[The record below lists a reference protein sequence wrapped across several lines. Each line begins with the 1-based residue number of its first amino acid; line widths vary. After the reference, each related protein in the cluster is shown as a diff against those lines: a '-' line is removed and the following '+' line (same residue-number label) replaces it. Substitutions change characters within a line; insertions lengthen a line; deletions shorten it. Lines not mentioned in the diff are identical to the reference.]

1 MDWLTEITRQ
11 VELVEVK
18 LDDFLTTC
26 FKLQSEGV
34 TMTYNRY
41 IEITDL
47 IDRLHAISDQ
57 LGNSKIVVNG
67 ERVDVT
73 KTIAQAVM
81 EIGKETFDDD

>member
-11 VELVEVK
+11 VELIEVK

-26 FKLQSEGV
+26 FKMQSEGV
-34 TMTYNRY
+34 TMYNRY

-57 LGNSKIVVNG
+57 LGNARIVVNG

-81 EIGKETFDDD
+81 EIGKETFEDD

>member
-11 VELVEVK
+11 VELIEVK

-26 FKLQSEGV
+26 FRAQSEGV

>member
-26 FKLQSEGV
+26 FRAQSEGV

>member
-1 MDWLTEITRQ
+1 
-11 VELVEVK
+11 
-18 LDDFLTTC
+18 
-26 FKLQSEGV
+26 
-34 TMTYNRY
+34 MTYNRY

-57 LGNSKIVVNG
+57 LGNAHIVVNG

-81 EIGKETFDDD
+81 EIGKETFDD

>member
-11 VELVEVK
+11 VELIEVK

-26 FKLQSEGV
+26 FRAQSEGV

-81 EIGKETFDDD
+81 EIGKETFEDD